1 MFCLKEFF
9 MKHPWTGE
17 SRWSQGPGR
26 GGYIKFLDLRLSLIK
41 FQFFIR
47 CQVRTIEGL
56 LLRLGSIFIS
66 TWYYVDHDSIC
77 LKGNVLK
84 LDHIYTYK
92 KDLNVYIVRLLDVY
106 SVKGSLYCTLYF
118 FDSNQIITV
127 SQKMKPR
134 DCSIWRIMDNR
145 EFDEFMSIRLWQKV
159 TKQDDLLDF
168 GF

>member
-17 SRWSQGPGR
+17 RGWPQGPGR
-26 GGYIKFLDLRLSLIK
+26 GGYIKFLDMRISLIK
-41 FQFFIR
+41 LQFSLKCYIR
-47 CQVRTIEGL
+47 SLYGL
-56 LLRLGSIFIS
+56 FLRLGSLFIS

-92 KDLNVYIVRLLDVY
+92 ENLNVDIVRLLDVY
-106 SVKGSLYCTLYF
+106 SAKGYLYCTLYF
-118 FDSNQIITV
+118 FNSNQIITV

-134 DCSIWRIMDNR
+134 DFSIWRIMDSR
-145 EFDEFMSIRLWQKV
+145 EFDEFMSRKLWQKV
-159 TKQDDLLDF
+159 SKQNDLLDF